1 MKTRYYI
8 GVSLLCLLG
17 LFHACVQDPTTEQQ
31 PDNSN
36 EFLNIATAKEYVEWQ
51 MVQKTKAHAI
61 KTKGLIP
68 GNFTLLWDKARK
80 SQNENVER
88 FDIPII
94 PEYTYYALRGEEVN
108 GKMKA
113 RKVRIAQ
120 KIVVI
125 KSKNSGKLAS
135 YILTLIPDGDY
146 YSKNKNNFEE
156 SFSLNR
162 HHFSGV
168 AIYYDFF
175 ARFNVRLDRYVDGQ
189 KRAGLYLVCK
199 KEEWDKRAAIAKKIL
214 GPIQVIRRSNTNPKI
229 ADHFNNTNIL
239 FSHN

>member
-51 MVQKTKAHAI
+51 MVQKTRAHAI

-113 RKVRIAQ
+113 LKVRIAQ

-135 YILTLIPDGDY
+135 YILTLIPNGDY

-199 KEEWDKRAAIAKKIL
+199 KEEWNKRAAIAKKIL

-229 ADHFNNTNIL
+229 ADHFNDTNIL
-239 FSHN
+239 FSRN